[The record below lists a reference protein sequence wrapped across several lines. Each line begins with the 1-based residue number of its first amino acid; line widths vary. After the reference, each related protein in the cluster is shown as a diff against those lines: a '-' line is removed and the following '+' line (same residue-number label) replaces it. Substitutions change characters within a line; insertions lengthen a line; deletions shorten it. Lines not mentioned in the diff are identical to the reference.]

1 MGATLI
7 GVLAALAAI
16 LGLVIWGL
24 IAWLGLTQA
33 LAILFIFTCILMMLV
48 ILIQKPKGGG
58 LSGAFG
64 GAGGGQQAAFGAKT
78 GDVLTIVT
86 VGFFVVFLGLAMGLT
101 WSTHADMDALA
112 REEAQAEQ
120 ASDAPPI
127 PPGALQ
133 TEIPVTDT
141 PDTPATPEGASD
153 TPASTTDAPDAAD
166 GGAASESQP

>member
-7 GVLAALAAI
+7 GVLAIVAA
-16 LGLVIWGL
+16 VVGL
-24 IAWLGLTQA
+24 IVWAMITWLGLTQA
-33 LAILFIFTCILMMLV
+33 LAILFIFTCLMLMLI

-86 VGFFVVFLGLAMGLT
+86 VCLFALFLGLAMGLT
-101 WSTHADMDALA
+101 WSTQADMRAISLEEEQTTESTDAA
-112 REEAQAEQ
+112 V
-120 ASDAPPI
+120 

-133 TEIPVTDT
+133 TEIPVVPAPGSSPTSTD
-141 PDTPATPEGASD
+141 A
-153 TPASTTDAPDAAD
+153 PAST
-166 GGAASESQP
+166 GAGTGSESQP